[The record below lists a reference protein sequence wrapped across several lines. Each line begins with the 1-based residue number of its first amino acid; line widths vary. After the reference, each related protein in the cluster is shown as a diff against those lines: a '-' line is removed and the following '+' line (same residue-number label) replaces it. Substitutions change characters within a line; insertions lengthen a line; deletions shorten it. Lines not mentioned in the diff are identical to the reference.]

1 MKPVIAVMPL
11 WDDDRQ
17 SLWMLPGYLDGIA
30 EAGGTGVMLP
40 LTTDSDAVAQL
51 ISLCDGVLLT
61 GGHDV
66 SPSLYGQEPLAGLS
80 DGSEDSSDGGSNG
93 NPGSGLETCPARD
106 RMDATALRL
115 ALREDK
121 PVLGICRGIQLMN
134 AALGGTLWQD
144 LPTQHP
150 SDVDHHMAPPYD
162 RVAHEVRILPGTP
175 LHELLGQDLLGVNS
189 YHHQAVRDV
198 APGLVPMAVSTDG
211 LVEAVYAP
219 GQRFCWGVQWH
230 PEFSFRTDAS
240 SRAIFHAFVNAC
252 R

>member
-40 LTTDSDAVAQL
+40 LITDSDAVAQL

-66 SPSLYGQEPLAGLS
+66 SPSLYGQEPF
-80 DGSEDSSDGGSNG
+80 D
-93 NPGSGLETCPARD
+93 GLETCPARD

-150 SDVDHHMAPPYD
+150 SDVNHHMAPPYD

-175 LHELLGQDLLGVNS
+175 LHQLLGQDFLCVNS
-189 YHHQAVRDV
+189 YHHQAVCSL
-198 APGLVPMAVSTDG
+198 APALEKMAESPDG
-211 LVEAVYAP
+211 IVEALYHP
-219 GQRFCWGVQWH
+219 GMKFLWAVQWH
-230 PEFSFRTDAS
+230 PEFSFRTDENS
-240 SRAIFHAFVNAC
+240 CLIFGAFVKAAL
-252 R
+252 

>member
-40 LTTDSDAVAQL
+40 LITDSDAVAQL

-66 SPSLYGQEPLAGLS
+66 SPSLYGQEPF
-80 DGSEDSSDGGSNG
+80 D
-93 NPGSGLETCPARD
+93 GLETCPARD

-150 SDVDHHMAPPYD
+150 SDVNHHMAPPYD

-175 LHELLGQDLLGVNS
+175 LHQLLGQDFLCVNS

-240 SRAIFHAFVNAC
+240 SRAIFRAFVNAC

>member
-11 WDDDRQ
+11 WDDDRR

-40 LTTDSDAVAQL
+40 LITDSDAVAQL

-66 SPSLYGQEPLAGLS
+66 SPSLYGQEPF
-80 DGSEDSSDGGSNG
+80 D
-93 NPGSGLETCPARD
+93 GLETCPARD

-150 SDVDHHMAPPYD
+150 SDVNHHMAPPYD

-175 LHELLGQDLLGVNS
+175 LHQLLGQDFLCVNS

-219 GQRFCWGVQWH
+219 DQRFCWGVQWH

-240 SRAIFHAFVNAC
+240 SRAIFRAFVDAC

>member
-66 SPSLYGQEPLAGLS
+66 SPSLYGQEPLA
-80 DGSEDSSDGGSNG
+80 
-93 NPGSGLETCPARD
+93 GLETCPARD

-240 SRAIFHAFVNAC
+240 SRAIFRAFVNAC